1 MPFTRGDIDAVSQV
15 DLDELRENERAEGMF
30 IDYKRDLYGSADG
43 DKKEFLKDVT
53 SFANTASD
61 HIIVRMAATAPTDLY
76 RVPLIRTCAPIGAIR
91 GT

>member
-1 MPFTRGDIDAVSQV
+1 
-15 DLDELRENERAEGMF
+15 MF
-30 IDYKRDLYGSADG
+30 IDYKRDLFESADG

-53 SFANTASD
+53 SFANPVSG
-61 HIIVRMAATAPTDLY
+61 HILVGMAATAGVPTDLY